1 MKRLR
6 NVFTTVALIAG
17 VSLFSAIAEA
27 SAHPEG
33 AEPPAFAPHGAFVPP
48 PGFLPPPPALYHAS
62 LQASDPIQAVNKLV
76 ANVPQGNGKTYEVSI
91 TVREIPPMIMP
102 EAHAQNAVK

>member
-6 NVFTTVALIAG
+6 NVCTTAALVAGI
-17 VSLFSAIAEA
+17 SLLSAISLA

-33 AEPPAFAPHGAFVPP
+33 AEPPAFGKQGAFAPP
-48 PGFLPPPPALYHAS
+48 PGFPPPVPALYHAS
-62 LQASDPIQAVNKLV
+62 LQATDPIQAVNKLV

-91 TVREIPPMIMP
+91 TVREIPPAIQP
-102 EAHAQNAVK
+102 DLHTPNTAK